1 MTFMFC
7 LQSYSCIILRS
18 HAWFG
23 VLNTHSA
30 LLPLPRSTE
39 HSSLHM
45 YNPHSSFVQYL
56 CSRHHARRFATFAS
70 VNNGLRLARQL
81 VMPYW
86 LKIDLIVVRLIDR
99 SQARMSSAY
108 ESFGCSRTLR
118 MILRIVASEYS

>member
-18 HAWFG
+18 HAWFE

-56 CSRHHARRFATFAS
+56 CSRHHARRFAAFPS
-70 VNNGLRLARQL
+70 VNNGLRLPPQL
-81 VMPYW
+81 VMPSS
-86 LKIDLIVVRLIDR
+86 LMLALILFRLL
-99 SQARMSSAY
+99 SS
-108 ESFGCSRTLR
+108 S
-118 MILRIVASEYS
+118 